1 MQHLRF
7 FLILVSQFIVRSMR
21 MHPWRTLA
29 VILGIAL
36 GAGVFT
42 SVRLAVNA
50 SVESFSRSMDL
61 ITGTADRVVV
71 KPGSRVPEDLISSLR
86 DHPVIE
92 SASPLISSYVHIA
105 GNPRDVFLLIGM
117 DPLLDFPLRHWEV
130 SASSKQAE
138 RMWLDLIRKRDAILL
153 SRPLAAKFGV
163 RPGDRIRLD
172 HVQQVKTFEVA
183 GILEPQGL
191 ALIEGGLVSIVDIS
205 TMQEFTGLQG
215 WVDRIDVAVK
225 SDVKKPDLDRLRATL
240 PSGILLGAPTE
251 TKETGLDLIRAYQ
264 LNLSL
269 LSFVSLF
276 VGMFLV
282 YSLVSLN
289 AASRRRELAILKSL
303 GASSRLVL
311 MLILSE
317 GFLLGVF
324 GWLLAIPIGSVLV
337 KSMVQG
343 ISNTVS
349 NLFVRVH
356 AEGLHVDGWEIF
368 LSFLVTVFISLIAA
382 YGPARETTHI
392 APKEAL
398 SSNEL
403 AEHKEKPRGYSV
415 FFGILFIL
423 LTWPVSKLPGFQG
436 VPLSGYLAV
445 FFLVMG
451 FSLLSPLFLRR
462 MSSSLS
468 PFIRRIAGEGAF
480 LGTKYV
486 RDAGSRTAIAVGALV
501 VATALFVAL
510 TVMICSFR
518 HTVSLWVHQSVSC
531 DFYVRPSMAGLNQY
545 RDSLPKDVVL
555 SLKKMPDDVRSLPY
569 RRINLT
575 FGKVP
580 YQLEA
585 FDFDI
590 FSHFGKLIL
599 IEGNQ
604 SRITSQLL
612 AGEGVL
618 ISEVFKNKTGLGM
631 GDRYQAVIAGVAL
644 DEPILGVFRDYR
656 TQGGVVYIHLP
667 RFRELTGDDDW
678 SGVQFFFPKR
688 PVNPKEAAEDLRA
701 RIMSCCGKDHP
712 LEMLSGMTLREEIM
726 RIFDETFAVTT
737 VLLVIALL
745 VAGLGITATLTVLVL
760 QRIRQLNTLA
770 AIGASPGQIRS
781 MIFWEAV
788 FMVAA
793 GEIMGV
799 ICGFFMA
806 HLLIHVINLESFGW
820 TFLYRVDWGAL
831 FVSLPLILVA
841 ALFAALPAARVVI
854 TSSPALVLREH

>member
-1 MQHLRF
+1 MRQLRF

-21 MHPWRTLA
+21 MHPWRAMA
-29 VILGIAL
+29 VLLGIAL

-50 SVESFSRSMDL
+50 SVDSFGRSMDL
-61 ITGTADRVVV
+61 ISGNADWVVV
-71 KPGSRVPEDLISSLR
+71 KPGGRVPEDLISRLQ
-86 DHPVIE
+86 DHPGIE

-105 GNPRDVFLLIGM
+105 GNPRHVFMLIGM
-117 DPLLDFPLRHWEV
+117 DPLLDLPLRHWEV
-130 SASSKQAE
+130 SASSKQAGG
-138 RMWLDLIRKRDAILL
+138 MWLDLLRKKNAILL
-153 SRPLAAKFGV
+153 SRPLADKFGV
-163 RPGDRIRLD
+163 RPGDRIRID

-183 GILEPQGL
+183 GILEAKGL

-205 TMQEFTGLQG
+205 TMQEFTGLRG
-215 WVDRIDVAVK
+215 WVDRIDVAMK
-225 SDVKKPDLDRLRATL
+225 PKVKKPDLDRLRATL
-240 PSGILLGAPTE
+240 PSGILLQAPTE
-251 TKETGLDLIRAYQ
+251 TKEVGLDLIQAYQ

-311 MLILSE
+311 LLILSE
-317 GFLLGVF
+317 GFLLGVL
-324 GWLLAIPIGSVLV
+324 GWLLAIPIGSILV

-343 ISNTVS
+343 VSNTVS

-356 AEGLHVDGWEIF
+356 AEGLHVDGSEIF
-368 LSFLVTVFISLIAA
+368 LSFVVTVFISLLAA

-398 SSNEL
+398 SSHEL
-403 AEHKEKPRGYSV
+403 AEHKKRPSGYSV

-518 HTVSLWVHQSVSC
+518 HTVSLWVHQSVSG

-545 RDSLPKDVVL
+545 RDSIPKETVA
-555 SLKKMPDDVRSLPY
+555 SLKKISKDVTLLPY
-569 RRINLT
+569 RRISLT
-575 FGKVP
+575 LEKIP

-585 FDFDI
+585 FDFDT
-590 FSHFGKLIL
+590 FSRFGRLIL
-599 IEGNQ
+599 LEGNE
-604 SRITSQLL
+604 SRVKSQLL

-618 ISEVFKNKTGLGM
+618 VSEVFKNRTGLGM
-631 GDRYQAVIAGVAL
+631 GDRFQTGIAGTEL

-656 TQGGVVYIHLP
+656 TRGGIVYIHLP
-667 RFRELTGDDDW
+667 RFRELTGDDEW
-678 SGVQFFFPKR
+678 SGVQFFFKER
-688 PVNPKEAAEDLRA
+688 PVNPEEAAEELRA
-701 RIMSCCGKDHP
+701 RIMFCCGRSHP
-712 LEMLSGMTLREEIM
+712 LEMLSGLTLREEIM

-737 VLLVIALL
+737 LLLLIALL
-745 VAGLGITATLTVLVL
+745 VAGLGITTTLTVLVL

-806 HLLIHVINLESFGW
+806 HLLIHVINLKSFGW
-820 TFLYRVDWGAL
+820 TFLYRVDWSAL

-841 ALFAALPAARVVI
+841 ALVAALPAARVVI

>member
-1 MQHLRF
+1 MRHLRF

-21 MHPWRTLA
+21 MHPWRAMA
-29 VILGIAL
+29 VLFGIAL

-50 SVESFSRSMDL
+50 SVDSFSRNMDL
-61 ITGTADRVVV
+61 ISGNADWVIV
-71 KPGSRVPEDLISSLR
+71 KPGGRVPEELVSRLR
-86 DHPVIE
+86 THPAIE
-92 SASPLISSYVHIA
+92 NASPLITSYVQIA
-105 GNPRDVFLLIGM
+105 GKPGVAFMLIGM
-117 DPLLDFPLRHWEV
+117 DPILDFPLRHWEA
-130 SASSKQAE
+130 SSSSKQMG
-138 RMWLDLIRKRDAILL
+138 RIWLDLIRKPNAILL
-153 SRPLAAKFGV
+153 SQPLAVKFGLH
-163 RPGDRIRLD
+163 PGDKIKLD

-183 GILEPQGL
+183 GILEPKGL
-191 ALIEGGLVSIVDIS
+191 ALIEGGLVSIMDIS
-205 TMQEFTGLQG
+205 TMQEFAGLHG
-215 WVDRIDVAVK
+215 WVDRIDLAVK

-317 GFLLGVF
+317 GFLLGLF
-324 GWLLAIPIGSVLV
+324 GWLLAIPIGSILV

-343 ISNTVS
+343 VSNTVS

-356 AEGLHVDGWEIF
+356 ADGLHVDGWEIF
-368 LSFLVTVFISLIAA
+368 LSFLLTVFISLLAA
-382 YGPARETTHI
+382 YRPARETTHI

-398 SSNEL
+398 SSQEL
-403 AEHKEKPRGYSV
+403 TEYKEKPSGYSV
-415 FFGILFIL
+415 FLGILFIL

-451 FSLLSPLFLRR
+451 FTLLSPLFLRR
-462 MSSSLS
+462 LSSSLS

-480 LGTKYV
+480 LGTRYV

-501 VATALFVAL
+501 VAIALFVAL

-555 SLKKMPDDVRSLPY
+555 SLKEMRNDVKSLPY

-580 YQLEA
+580 YQLET

-590 FSHFGKLIL
+590 FSRFGKLIL
-599 IEGNQ
+599 LEGDQ
-604 SRITSQLL
+604 SLIKSQLL

-618 ISEVFKNKTGLGM
+618 ISEVFKNKTGLGV
-631 GDRYQAVIAGVAL
+631 GDRFQTGIGGTVL
-644 DEPILGVFRDYR
+644 DEAILGVFRDYR
-656 TQGGVVYIHLP
+656 THGGIVYIHLP
-667 RFRELTGDDDW
+667 RFQELTGDDDW
-678 SGVQFFFPKR
+678 SGVQFFFPDR
-688 PVNPKEAAEDLRA
+688 SQNLEQAIENLRA
-701 RIMSCCGKDHP
+701 RIMRCCGRHHP
-712 LEMLSGMTLREEIM
+712 LEMVSGSALRKEIM

-737 VLLVIALL
+737 LLLLIALL
-745 VAGLGITATLTVLVL
+745 VAGLGITTTLTVLVL

-806 HLLIHVINLESFGW
+806 HLLIHVINLKSFGW
-820 TFLYRVDWGAL
+820 TFLYRVDWSAL
-831 FVSLPLILVA
+831 LVSLPLILVA
-841 ALFAALPAARVVI
+841 ALVAALPAARVVL
-854 TSSPALVLREH
+854 TSSSALVLREH